1 VEELIEAYP
10 DAKVVLT
17 IRDREAWLLSM
28 RKSILTILSWRSW
41 GMLGYFDGFS
51 HRYWTLL
58 NYTTSVISKGIPAF
72 KAEAD
77 PALRESFDE
86 HIDKVRK
93 LVPKDRLLEWHA
105 SHGWQPLCEFLDL
118 PVPKEQFPHLN
129 EPTTLVDIENIGDN
143 VVRLFHEGDEC
154 LTALLER
161 HGAWEG
167 IDHSKHVDFG
177 HLYRRVTHQYWI

>member
-1 VEELIEAYP
+1 MEELIEAYP

-118 PVPKEQFPHLN
+118 PVPTEQFPHLN
-129 EPTTLVDIENIGDN
+129 EPTTLVDLRRWMYRWRLRVITKRLMKGAGVIGI
-143 VVRLFHEGDEC
+143 VLAGLFYVRHF
-154 LTALLER
+154 
-161 HGAWEG
+161 
-167 IDHSKHVDFG
+167 KV
-177 HLYRRVTHQYWI
+177 